1 MAQAEYAIEYILNND
16 FECEEAALL
25 DDYLNTTQEPN
36 EVFPHGSYRYILST
50 RKLND
55 AAIAAETEFVKNLL
69 SAAIAADYQPGTD
82 ITDLMVNA
90 NLDAGR
96 EGWTIQSTN
105 SNYPVFKTVEGAMS
119 AGEFWNCNFTMTQT
133 VKNLKAGVYMLKSNA
148 TFRPGADGYSTLYAG
163 QVMLGKNINYAMTE
177 VEDAIKV
184 EDAVDQVN
192 CNISGVGPD

>member
-1 MAQAEYAIEYILNND
+1 M
-16 FECEEAALL
+16 
-25 DDYLNTTQEPN
+25 
-36 EVFPHGSYRYILST
+36 ST

-55 AAIAAETEFVKNLL
+55 ATIAAETEFVKNLL

-192 CNISGVGPD
+192 CNISGVGPDYKILVEDGDVYIPQGPTGCAIAFSANRYPNYVAVQIAGHWYGT